1 MKRIAPYFLSSSA
14 YIAGAGLTITSAWLI
29 TMASSQPP
37 ILTLS
42 VSIVMVRFFGISRS
56 VARYAERISSHKQV
70 FDQLT
75 RLRVRLFNKIASS
88 PRTLM
93 YDKGTMVK
101 RVVDDVER
109 AQEFE
114 LRITLP
120 HVASIITVLFGT
132 LVGFWIQPQSLII
145 TVPVSFAILF
155 VIPAFVKKGCEEISR
170 GIERAESEY
179 ASLVAQASHGVVE
192 AQLYGYLNQRLE
204 QTQAK
209 EHELLSLERSLLKLT
224 RRFQFLF
231 VLLIG
236 LTLVVLTW
244 MAQHFSQTEKMPA
257 VQVSMLIFLAL
268 VMFEAVTAW
277 YPNLFGAG
285 KLILAKKE
293 IALLEAG
300 ANEVR
305 QLSIEISGVV
315 KSIRVNNMS
324 VAWNLEDPFMTPV
337 SFDIQSGQCLVIS
350 GRSGSGK
357 STLAMALLGLLD
369 YEGSIEINGHELRL
383 ISNLSDHVVGTIQ
396 MSHIFNTSIRENL
409 KIAKPEATDLELM
422 GALASVELDSLIDQM
437 PEGLDTIIGQYGR
450 ALSGGEVKRI
460 TLARAILSPA
470 EVLVLDEPTEHLD
483 EALSF
488 RIQNQISGL
497 GRTLIVITHSQWVA
511 QAQTLEMVR

>member
-1 MKRIAPYFLSSSA
+1 VKRIAPYFLSSSA

-29 TMASSQPP
+29 TMASFQPP

-120 HVASIITVLFGT
+120 HVASIITVLFGA

-145 TVPVSFAILF
+145 TVPVSFVILF

-170 GIERAESEY
+170 GIESAESEY

-209 EHELLSLERSLLKLT
+209 EQELLSQERSLLKLT

-257 VQVSMLIFLAL
+257 VQVSMLIF
-268 VMFEAVTAW
+268 
-277 YPNLFGAG
+277 
-285 KLILAKKE
+285 
-293 IALLEAG
+293 
-300 ANEVR
+300 
-305 QLSIEISGVV
+305 
-315 KSIRVNNMS
+315 
-324 VAWNLEDPFMTPV
+324 
-337 SFDIQSGQCLVIS
+337 
-350 GRSGSGK
+350 
-357 STLAMALLGLLD
+357 
-369 YEGSIEINGHELRL
+369 
-383 ISNLSDHVVGTIQ
+383 
-396 MSHIFNTSIRENL
+396 
-409 KIAKPEATDLELM
+409 
-422 GALASVELDSLIDQM
+422 
-437 PEGLDTIIGQYGR
+437 
-450 ALSGGEVKRI
+450 
-460 TLARAILSPA
+460 
-470 EVLVLDEPTEHLD
+470 
-483 EALSF
+483 
-488 RIQNQISGL
+488 
-497 GRTLIVITHSQWVA
+497 
-511 QAQTLEMVR
+511 